1 MNLRKSQLPS
11 GWYPRSLK
19 EIEVFLKSRS
29 EKPGAAAAVAP
40 HAGWY
45 YSGRI
50 AAEAVSALLS
60 GDQKPDTFVIIGG
73 HLPEGYPPLFAMEDG
88 VQSPLGTM
96 MIDREFRDRLLLKIG
111 GGPDIYRD
119 NTVEVLLPMVHY
131 FFSGAGL
138 VWLRLP
144 ADKHSYETGK
154 ELADLG
160 LSLDRKLAVLG
171 STDLT
176 HYGLNY
182 GFSPQGGGQKA
193 LDWVRQVNDSSFIEA
208 VKTGDPALVI
218 QRAEEDQSSCS
229 AGAVL
234 GVLGYA
240 RRMGLGNAELLAYAT
255 SAEAGESTEIPDS
268 FVGYGA
274 FAWYPAK
281 DGGRRLEQKAMEN
294 YE

>member
-1 MNLRKSQLPS
+1 MNLRKSQLPP
-11 GWYPRSLK
+11 GWYPRSVK
-19 EIEVFLKSRS
+19 EIEAFLSSPS
-29 EKPGAAAAVAP
+29 EKPGAGAAVAP

-60 GDQKPDTFVIIGG
+60 GGQNPDTVVIIGG

-96 MIDREFRDRLLLKIG
+96 MIDREFREGLLGKIG
-111 GGPDIYRD
+111 GGPDLYRD
-119 NTVEVLLPMVHY
+119 NTVEVLLPMAHY
-131 FFSGAGL
+131 FFPDAGL

-144 ADKHSYETGK
+144 AEKSSYDTGK
-154 ELADLG
+154 EIAALG
-160 LSLDRKLAVLG
+160 LSLGRKLTVLG

-182 GFSPQGGGQKA
+182 GFSPRGGGRKA
-193 LDWVRQVNDSSFIEA
+193 LDWVREVNDSSFIEA
-208 VKTGDPALVI
+208 VKAGDPALVLEK
-218 QRAEEDQSSCS
+218 AAADQSSCS
-229 AGAVL
+229 PGAVL

-240 RRMGLGNAELLAYAT
+240 RSMGLGNAELRAYAT
-255 SAEAGESTEIPDS
+255 SAEAGGSAAIPDS

-274 FAWYPAK
+274 FAWY
-281 DGGRRLEQKAMEN
+281 
-294 YE
+294 